1 MCIFTPR
8 LCNKNKKN
16 KYEQIN
22 RKHNTHQQYK
32 HTSNIKQYT
41 YTSKKGKR
49 STRNHHN
56 NSMRVYGCVFC
67 SAPLLFVYLRMRI
80 SSNASSITGV
90 LFDAV
95 GVCGPPSYCAP
106 LVCVPA
112 VIRVLDVWWH
122 NQKTVF
128 HVFEVS
134 ACTITQFHCSWC

>member
-1 MCIFTPR
+1 MRYRIYLIHLDVFMCVYSHQDCAI
-8 LCNKNKKN
+8 KNKKN

-80 SSNASSITGV
+80 SENASSIAGV
-90 LFDAV
+90 LFDSV
-95 GVCGPPSYCAP
+95 GSLRAT
-106 LVCVPA
+106 L
-112 VIRVLDVWWH
+112 LLH
-122 NQKTVF
+122 
-128 HVFEVS
+128 
-134 ACTITQFHCSWC
+134 TICMRS